1 MSDDDEKWLGIR
13 GLLEQAKRGDEA
25 ALGQL
30 LQWSREFLRREAHET
45 LGPQLRVRVDES
57 DLVQKV
63 CLAAFQ
69 QFAQF
74 RGSSEGEYV
83 QWLRR
88 ILERDIL
95 EVVERER
102 DAAKRAVDR
111 EVSGSEPLR
120 QAVDWQTSPSRRA
133 IRREQRQIILE
144 VLEQLP
150 EDQREAVRIKY
161 LEHATLQETAARMGK
176 TEDAVSSL
184 LQRGMKKLNALL
196 RNRGLADS

>member
-1 MSDDDEKWLGIR
+1 MANQDTNPHAIPE
-13 GLLEQAKRGDEA
+13 LLEQAKRGDEA

-74 RGSSEGEYV
+74 RGSSEREYV

-88 ILERDIL
+88 ILEQDGP

-111 EVSGSEPLR
+111 EIAGSEPLR
-120 QAVDWQTSPSRRA
+120 QAVDGQTSPSRRA
-133 IRREQRQIILE
+133 IRSEQRQIIRE

-150 EDQREAVRIKY
+150 EDHREAVRIKY
-161 LEHATLQETAARMGK
+161 LEHVTLQETAARMDK
-176 TEDAVSSL
+176 TEDAVSCL

-196 RNRGLADS
+196 RNRGLTDS